1 MRFSALE
8 PRIEAPAP
16 RLGEH
21 TEHVLRELLGMPADE
36 FVRLRDAGVF
46 E

>member
-1 MRFSALE
+1 ME
-8 PRIEAPAP
+8 PQLDAPAP

-21 TEHVLRELLGMPADE
+21 TEYVLRELLGMPAAE
-36 FVRLRDAGVF
+36 FARLNDAGVF